1 MPKLEL
7 MAQISRPFQIAVVA
21 LLALVMLMAAWFM
34 VLHRS
39 SGTESSGSSSP
50 SVASSAGSPASHAAT
65 HAAGAGS
72 GHVYHGSAPGVEGL
86 TRDIKR
92 AHEAA
97 AEEARGGAYDE
108 KHAGQTYSAPVVVGT
123 HEHAGPTHS
132 APVVVGTHEHA
143 GPTHSA
149 SAVVGT
155 HEHAGPT
162 HSASAVVGTHA
173 AVSAPVRSGA
183 QTHTATTR
191 APASGSKAR
200 TAPAPRGPAAVAPAK
215 STSTMQGVVAAE
227 LHQGRMAL
235 LLFWNHHS
243 SDDVAVDRQVQVVAH
258 KLGHR
263 VAVHTASAAQ
273 VNTFGS
279 ITRDIQVY
287 QTPTLLIVNPKG
299 QVTTLTGYSDAFAI
313 EQAIAEARG

>member
-21 LLALVMLMAAWFM
+21 VLALAMLMAAWFM

-50 SVASSAGSPASHAAT
+50 SVASSAGNSAS

-72 GHVYHGSAPGVEGL
+72 GRVYHGSAPGVEGL

-108 KHAGQTYSAPVVVGT
+108 QHAGQ
-123 HEHAGPTHS
+123 
-132 APVVVGTHEHA
+132 
-143 GPTHSA
+143 THSA

-155 HEHAGPT
+155 NEHAGQT
-162 HSASAVVGTHA
+162 HSAPAAVGTHG

-183 QTHTATTR
+183 QTHASTAS
-191 APASGSKAR
+191 ASKAR
-200 TAPAPRGPAAVAPAK
+200 TAPAPRGPAAAAPAK
-215 STSTMQGVVAAE
+215 PTSTMQSVVAAE
-227 LHQGRMAL
+227 LHRGRVAL

-258 KLGHR
+258 KLGHG
-263 VAVHTASAAQ
+263 VAVHTASASQ